1 MLTYNV
7 ELKFDSAESEAFW
20 REQLSLC
27 RDCYNF
33 ASGVVWSDKSVGL
46 GQTQLHR
53 AVYRSERERFP
64 TLVPQLV
71 IQTNRAVAGNYK
83 ANKRKFKCVKRGL
96 SSRLDKRLYSKLTR
110 TSISLTSHVSHRRCV
125 ATFVRYRK
133 FDELAAKYTMKDPL
147 VGVTRD
153 GKMYLSV
160 TFQVPDIPVL
170 DENEAVGIDLG
181 VRRLATTSEGVA
193 YTDSKYLANRR
204 RIRHN
209 KRVFQSHKRKS
220 HSARRKLMRLR
231 RKEMNVSKQMCHALA
246 NKLLRTDKSVLV
258 MEDLTKIKENTKC
271 LKGTSVKRT
280 GHNNRMAQ
288 VPFYMLRTILTYK
301 ALHAGKRV
309 ETVSPYNTSRMDCR
323 TQSTLGC
330 VRRGCRFF
338 AKDGRVFDADWN
350 AALNILGR
358 RNSKRDCRRELPL
371 PSMPPLDGR
380 LDLSGRHR
388 QNANRGAETPCKPTV
403 SPVGI

>member
-1 MLTYNV
+1 M
-7 ELKFDSAESEAFW
+7 S
-20 REQLSLC
+20 
-27 RDCYNF
+27 
-33 ASGVVWSDKSVGL
+33 
-46 GQTQLHR
+46 
-53 AVYRSERERFP
+53 
-64 TLVPQLV
+64 QLV

-170 DENEAVGIDLG
+170 DENEAIGIDLG

-204 RIRHN
+204 KIRHN
-209 KRVFQSHKRKS
+209 KRVFQAHKRKS

-231 RKEMNVSKQMCHALA
+231 RKELNVSKQMCHELA
-246 NKLLRTDKSVLV
+246 NELLRTDKSVLV
-258 MEDLTKIKENTKC
+258 MEVLTKIKENT
-271 LKGTSVKRT
+271 
-280 GHNNRMAQ
+280 
-288 VPFYMLRTILTYK
+288 
-301 ALHAGKRV
+301 
-309 ETVSPYNTSRMDCR
+309 
-323 TQSTLGC
+323 
-330 VRRGCRFF
+330 
-338 AKDGRVFDADWN
+338 
-350 AALNILGR
+350 
-358 RNSKRDCRRELPL
+358 
-371 PSMPPLDGR
+371 
-380 LDLSGRHR
+380 
-388 QNANRGAETPCKPTV
+388 
-403 SPVGI
+403 